1 MAYQKHGSGNDYK
14 KGNRTRGPDRRG
26 GRPPE
31 KGTIPE
37 NLEAINKR
45 TRDLAAMT
53 DYYRELAA
61 TKEKQIKY
69 NMAYLTRAFI
79 RISDYIDEC
88 EKTKTPVTIAGCQ
101 LAGEIMNDAWY
112 AIGAGDMD
120 YLLPLYMDVHD
131 IPESETGTIYCD
143 PDTGENILL
152 LQPSEMQNRVLL
164 KLQDQLERNC
174 YTNKG
179 NPVGSIFGLKAR
191 FNWQDQPDTAAVRHN
206 TLIIAD
212 AGQARKAMEL
222 LTKE

>member
-14 KGNRTRGPDRRG
+14 KGNRTRGENRRG
-26 GRPPE
+26 GRAPA
-31 KGTIPE
+31 KGTIPD

-61 TKEKQIKY
+61 TKDKQIKY
-69 NMAYLTRAFI
+69 NLPYLTKAFI

-88 EKTKTPVTIAGCQ
+88 EKAKTPVTIAGCQ

-152 LQPSEMQNRVLL
+152 LHPSEMQNRVLL

-191 FNWQDQPDTAAVRHN
+191 FNWQDQPDTAVRQN

-222 LTKE
+222 LTKG